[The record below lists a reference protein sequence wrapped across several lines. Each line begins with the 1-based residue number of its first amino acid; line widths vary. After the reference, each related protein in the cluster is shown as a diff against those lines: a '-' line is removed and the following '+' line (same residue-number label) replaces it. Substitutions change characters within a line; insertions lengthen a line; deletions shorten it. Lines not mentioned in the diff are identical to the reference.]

1 MVCQLTKHV
10 IYTFVPLLVCEPCC
24 ALRCAKDLPC
34 ALRKTSSSKNSK
46 IGNRFTHFALFLRK
60 ESQPNM
66 EMADNKDAEFS
77 VTIGEDLERGAVE
90 MEDSVST
97 ERGNM
102 QGFTHATSP
111 PEEIKIQVHGMTC
124 ENCTWSI
131 KEHLAKVN
139 GVASV
144 SVSLE
149 KEMAAVHFYPE
160 EVSPQE
166 LQEAINDTGYEAEL
180 QELVSSRKG
189 EGASEDTE
197 GAGGSIEM
205 VRFSSKDGSDEERAT
220 IKISGQNKYQ
230 ALSSKSQEEKCVL
243 RVTGM
248 TCASCVATIEKTLV
262 KHRGIRTALVALM
275 AQKAE
280 VTYDPDVMT
289 PAEIREM
296 IDDMGFDAEVLEEK
310 NQGGIE
316 TLKLTISGMHC
327 ASCVKN
333 IESLVMRI
341 KGVTHASVALSTCR
355 GEFKYNSSDAGPR
368 AIIKAIEEAGFECKL
383 ATDEAHASTALQ
395 QQKTVKKWRNSFL
408 VSLIFGLPV
417 MATMIYFM
425 IQKDQKENLIL
436 LPGLSLEN
444 LILFVLSS
452 IVQFVGGR
460 YFYVQA
466 YRAVRHKT
474 ANMDVLIVMATLIAY
489 FYSVV
494 VVAVA
499 MIKKDEGSP
508 VTFFE
513 TPPMLLM
520 FINLGRWLESIA
532 KMKTSDALS
541 KLMSLQP
548 AEANLVTV
556 GEELQVTSERSISV
570 ELVERGD
577 ILKVVPGGKIPVD
590 GKVIDGLSAADESLI
605 TGESMPVYKKPGSI
619 MIGGSI
625 NQTGTILMEATH
637 VGADTTL
644 AQIVKLVEDAQTSKA
659 PIQQIADKIAGVFVP
674 GILVLSSLTL
684 AIWIAIG
691 MTHPDLI
698 PKQNPRGANHTTEN
712 TIQFSFQ
719 VAISVLAIACPCALG
734 LATPTAVMVGTGIG
748 ARMGILIKGGEPLE
762 LARRLKTIIFDKTGT
777 ITYGIPRVMRTMVF
791 VPISEISEEEFLA
804 IVGTAEA
811 SSEHPLG
818 AAVTRHA
825 KEMLESDVVGKC
837 SNFSAEP
844 GYGLQCT
851 VTKIS
856 AMLNAKMNKQNAQSG
871 SEVTSASNKEANDP
885 DEITQ
890 EDDSSIYEVLIGNRE
905 WMKKN
910 YLDVTDEMSHSMT
923 QYEALGQTA
932 VLVAINGV
940 IAGMITIADAVKEEA
955 KLAVKVLKDM
965 GLDVVLLTGDNK
977 KTADAIATQ
986 VGITKVFAQVLPK
999 NKVEKVEEI
1008 QLEGRKVAMVG
1019 DGVNDSPALV
1029 KADVGIAIGT
1039 GTDVAMEA
1047 GDIVLIKNNLLDVAA
1062 AIDLS
1067 KCTVRR
1073 IYINFFFAIVY
1084 NAVGIPIAAGVLAPV
1099 GLLLRP
1105 WMASAAMAM
1114 SSVSVVLSSLFLK
1127 FYKKPTYK
1135 NRVAAKENVPENV

>member
-1 MVCQLTKHV
+1 MEGADK
-10 IYTFVPLLVCEPCC
+10 PE
-24 ALRCAKDLPC
+24 
-34 ALRKTSSSKNSK
+34 TS
-46 IGNRFTHFALFLRK
+46 T
-60 ESQPNM
+60 
-66 EMADNKDAEFS
+66 
-77 VTIGEDLERGAVE
+77 AVE
-90 MEDSVST
+90 ENKQQVEMTDATAVDKD
-97 ERGNM
+97 NM
-102 QGFTHATSP
+102 QGIVHTTSP
-111 PEEIKIQVHGMTC
+111 PEEIKIKVHGMTC
-124 ENCTWSI
+124 ENCTGSI
-131 KEHLAKVN
+131 EANLAKVK
-139 GVASV
+139 GVDKV
-144 SVSLE
+144 FVSLP
-149 KEMAAVHFYPE
+149 KEMAAIHFYPE
-160 EVSPQE
+160 EVSPLE
-166 LQEAINDTGYEAEL
+166 LREAIDDMGYEAEL
-180 QELVSSRKG
+180 QELVSSKQD
-189 EGASEDTE
+189 EGTSEDTK
-197 GAGGSIEM
+197 GASDPTSIEM
-205 VRFSSKDGSDEERAT
+205 VRFSSRNGTKEEQASLRVT
-220 IKISGQNKYQ
+220 GQTKYQ
-230 ALSSKSQEEKCVL
+230 ALSSRSVEEKCVL

-248 TCASCVATIEKTLV
+248 TCASCVATIEKTLL
-262 KHRGIRTALVALM
+262 KHRGISAALVALM

-280 VTYDPDVMT
+280 VTYDPDVVT
-289 PAEIREM
+289 PEEIREM

-341 KGVTHASVALSTCR
+341 KGVTHASVALATCR
-355 GEFKYNSSDAGPR
+355 GEFKYKSDDAGPR

-383 ATDEAHASTALQ
+383 ATDESHASTALQ
-395 QQKTVKKWRNSFL
+395 QLKTVKKWRGSFL

-417 MATMIYFM
+417 MATMIFFM
-425 IQKDQKENLIL
+425 IKENHKYNIIL

-444 LILFVLSS
+444 LIYFVLSS

-466 YRAVRHKT
+466 YRALRHKT

-489 FYSVV
+489 LYSVV
-494 VVAVA
+494 VVAWA

-548 AEANLVTV
+548 SEANLVTV
-556 GEELQVTSERSISV
+556 GEDMEVTSERSISV

-674 GILVLSSLTL
+674 GILVLSTLTL

-691 MTHPDLI
+691 MTHPELI
-698 PKQNPRGANHTTEN
+698 PTYVSTPFAANHTMEL
-712 TIQFSFQ
+712 TIEFSFQ

-734 LATPTAVMVGTGIG
+734 LATPTAVMVGTGMG
-748 ARMGILIKGGEPLE
+748 ARSGILIKGGEPLE

-777 ITYGIPRVMRTMVF
+777 ITYGVPRVMRTKVL
-791 VPISEISEEEFLA
+791 VPTTEISEEEFLA

-825 KEMLESDVVGKC
+825 KEMLESEVVGKC

-851 VTKIS
+851 VTKIN
-856 AMLNAKMNKQNAQSG
+856 AMLNAGMNEQNAKIS
-871 SEVTSASNKEANDP
+871 SDVIIAPTEVTDP
-885 DEITQ
+885 EEITK
-890 EDDSSIYEVLIGNRE
+890 EEDSSIYEVLIGNRE

-910 YLDVTDEMSHSMT
+910 NLEVTDEADHTMA

-940 IAGMITIADAVKEEA
+940 VAGMITIADAVKEEA

-977 KTADAIATQ
+977 KTADAIAKQ
-986 VGITKVFAQVLPK
+986 VGITKVFAQVLPR
-999 NKVEKVEEI
+999 NKVEKVEELQ
-1008 QLEGRKVAMVG
+1008 QLGHKVAMVG

-1047 GDIVLIKNNLLDVAA
+1047 GDIVLIKNNLLDVAT

-1067 KCTVRR
+1067 KRTVRR
-1073 IYINFFFAIVY
+1073 IHINFFFAIIY
-1084 NAVGIPIAAGVLAPV
+1084 NALGIPIAAGVLSPV
-1099 GLLLRP
+1099 GIFLRP

-1127 FYKKPTYK
+1127 FYKKPTYT
-1135 NRVAAKENVPENV
+1135 AKKVEERDNMLESV